1 MATVTPAQDVLV
13 PDIGDF
19 TDVPII
25 EIHVAPGDTIA
36 PEDPLVTLESDKATM
51 DVPAPVGGVVQE
63 LKVSVGDSVS
73 EGSPLLTVSSEDA
86 GAPASAG
93 AAESPAAAAGDEE
106 KAARSLAEPAAEE
119 AAAVQGGN
127 GAAAAP
133 PAPGRTGGA
142 ATTSAGAQGVGSAG
156 AGRPGAEHASP
167 AVRRLARELDVDLT
181 QVQGSGRKGRITKE
195 DLKAA
200 LAGAAPAPAAA
211 AADGAGLG
219 LVPWPK
225 VDFEKYGPVERQAL
239 PRIKK
244 ISGPVLHRNWVMI
257 PHVTHHEDAD
267 ITELEAFR
275 KRLNEEHAKQG
286 VKVTMV
292 ALLVKASVAA
302 LQKFPAFNASLDGD
316 DLVVKRYYHIGFA
329 ADTPQG
335 LVVPVI
341 KDADKKGLVEIASA
355 LTELSG
361 KAREGKLGAEDMRGG
376 TFTISSLGGLGGTG
390 FTPIVNAPEVAILG
404 ATRSAMKPVWNGSEF
419 KPRLML
425 PLSLSYDHRVIDGA
439 LAARFATYLAG
450 VLTDMR
456 RALL

>member
-19 TDVPII
+19 SDVPVI

-63 LKVSVGDSVS
+63 LKVSVGDTVS
-73 EGSPLLTVSSEDA
+73 EGSPLLTVSAEDGGGTGRRGRRGEPRGRRRRRRQGGAQPGRARRRGGRGRA
-86 GAPASAG
+86 GRQRRGRRAARPRPHRRARRRRARARRASAAPA
-93 AAESPAAAAGDEE
+93 
-106 KAARSLAEPAAEE
+106 R
-119 AAAVQGGN
+119 GG
-127 GAAAAP
+127 
-133 PAPGRTGGA
+133 R
-142 ATTSAGAQGVGSAG
+142 
-156 AGRPGAEHASP
+156 GAEHASP
-167 AVRRLARELDVDLT
+167 AVRRLARELGVDLT

-195 DLKAA
+195 DLEAA
-200 LAGAAPAPAAA
+200 LAGTAAPAPAAA

-225 VDFEKYGPVERQAL
+225 VDFEKYGPVERQPL

-302 LQKFPAFNASLDGD
+302 LQKFPRLQRLARRRRPRGQAL
-316 DLVVKRYYHIGFA
+316 LPHRLRRRHA
-329 ADTPQG
+329 AGP
-335 LVVPVI
+335 
-341 KDADKKGLVEIASA
+341 
-355 LTELSG
+355 
-361 KAREGKLGAEDMRGG
+361 
-376 TFTISSLGGLGGTG
+376 
-390 FTPIVNAPEVAILG
+390 
-404 ATRSAMKPVWNGSEF
+404 
-419 KPRLML
+419 
-425 PLSLSYDHRVIDGA
+425 
-439 LAARFATYLAG
+439 
-450 VLTDMR
+450 R
-456 RALL
+456 RAGHQATPTRRA